1 MINDPPIMGGGGGGQ
16 GNYSD
21 CQGFTTQKKDPGA
34 PQNPGAKL
42 KFQEVCRVQG
52 QGCRG
57 SFRQIDRQIFWAVL
71 NPWDYLDIQRR
82 CLGMPGSV
90 PVACMKENTGC

>member
-1 MINDPPIMGGGGGGQ
+1 MIPQLYWGGQ

-21 CQGFTTQKKDPGA
+21 CQGFTTQKRDPSWNLSLAPGFWGRGA
-34 PQNPGAKL
+34 TMP
-42 KFQEVCRVQG
+42 R
-52 QGCRG
+52 
-57 SFRQIDRQIFWAVL
+57 SFRQIDRQICWAVL

-82 CLGMPGSV
+82 CLGMPGPV